1 MKTGP
6 LTFVAIVWV
15 TDAEAE
21 GPGRFSP
28 GAGELEEPQG
38 TCWKASAERAG
49 QGRRTDLSDAGSS
62 LWLERPR
69 PSSPPLLAFKELHAH
84 GGGSGRSGVARTP
97 SPPSA
102 SRRPESF
109 PLICPGHADRCAR
122 ADGHWT
128 PAARAPR
135 VFPFRANRTAAVSQT
150 WYPASDATLPVL
162 LVRRGQT
169 FARFVQLRSHTLQR
183 YDVRDG
189 LEASYQSKQP
199 LTIRSAITPVSTYP
213 KEADTVSTQKPAHA
227 VPSCDTHHRQNLEA
241 TETSF
246 SGQWTRQPW
255 SIQTVECRPAPN
267 GGEPSSR
274 EKTRGNFNACD

>member
-1 MKTGP
+1 MRRP
-6 LTFVAIVWV
+6 RV
-15 TDAEAE
+15 
-21 GPGRFSP
+21 P
-28 GAGELEEPQG
+28 AGFPQERG
-38 TCWKASAERAG
+38 SWRSRRERAG
-49 QGRRTDLSDAGSS
+49 RRLPNVPAKVAARTSATLARHSGWKGRVLCPLPSWGLKNFTRTA
-62 LWLERPR
+62 
-69 PSSPPLLAFKELHAH
+69 
-84 GGGSGRSGVARTP
+84 GGSGRSGVARTP

-109 PLICPGHADRCAR
+109 PLICPGHADRCAW

-169 FARFVQLRSHTLQR
+169 FACFVQLRSHTLQR

-227 VPSCDTHHRQNLEA
+227 VLSCDTHHRQNLEA

-246 SGQWTRQPW
+246 SGRWTRQPW

>member
-1 MKTGP
+1 MRRP
-6 LTFVAIVWV
+6 RV
-15 TDAEAE
+15 
-21 GPGRFSP
+21 P
-28 GAGELEEPQG
+28 AGFPQERG
-38 TCWKASAERAG
+38 SWRSRRERAG
-49 QGRRTDLSDAGSS
+49 RRLPSVPAKVAARTSAPLARHSGWRGRILRPLPSWGLKNFTRTA
-62 LWLERPR
+62 
-69 PSSPPLLAFKELHAH
+69 
-84 GGGSGRSGVARTP
+84 GGSGRSGAARTP

-109 PLICPGHADRCAR
+109 PLICAGHADRCAW

-199 LTIRSAITPVSTYP
+199 LTIRSAITPLALTRRRLTLCPHKNLHTLFPAATLIIVKTWKRPRRPSVADGRGNHGPSRQWNVVQHQT
-213 KEADTVSTQKPAHA
+213 EASHRA
-227 VPSCDTHHRQNLEA
+227 V
-241 TETSF
+241 
-246 SGQWTRQPW
+246 
-255 SIQTVECRPAPN
+255 
-267 GGEPSSR
+267 
-274 EKTRGNFNACD
+274 KTRGNFNACD